1 MMKRKQAFSYT
12 VNIPIIEGQ
21 ATVMIDGVPKVLIAG
36 DSVDVTYKV
45 SFRTRF
51 PFIIKSV
58 RIDGVV
64 S

>member
-1 MMKRKQAFSYT
+1 MKRKQAFSYT